1 MAVIKNP
8 PEYLD
13 FVSSFENN
21 PKNKAEDQMIKKS
34 SEEVLDILEDI
45 KDKTE
50 SYLKDLP
57 SGSPQGLSNIENL
70 NLITDVFKQIEEES
84 VKVAELLFDYL
95 ITASDSEIMTGD
107 IPTHLDPRINKYVKI
122 LNRLFRFSR
131 NNPNNGG
138 FRVISRNM
146 IQDLDKKT
154 YTICMCHDGG
164 MSLDILCDVVNSENG
179 ARTPSRSPVRVVVKQ
194 AFGPEKSN
202 FR

>member
-1 MAVIKNP
+1 MSVTKNP
-8 PEYLD
+8 PEYL
-13 FVSSFENN
+13 ENIAESK
-21 PKNKAEDQMIKKS
+21 KNNLEDQMIKKS
-34 SEEVLDILEDI
+34 SEEVLDILDDI
-45 KDKTE
+45 KDKTDA
-50 SYLKDLP
+50 YLQDLP
-57 SGSPQGLSNIENL
+57 SGSPQSLSNIENL

-107 IPTHLDPRINKYVKI
+107 IPPHLDPRINKYVKI

-164 MSLDILCDVVNSENG
+164 MSLDILCDVVNAENG

-202 FR
+202 VR